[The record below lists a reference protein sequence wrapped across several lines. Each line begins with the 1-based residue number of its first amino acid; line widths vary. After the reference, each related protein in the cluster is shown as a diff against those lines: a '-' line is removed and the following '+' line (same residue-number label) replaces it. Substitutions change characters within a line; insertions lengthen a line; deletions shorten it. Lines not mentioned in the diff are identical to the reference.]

1 MNGVNPLGISGTQSS
16 LNFDFTAS
24 NMILM
29 IGGQIL
35 LILVGLFILFFGSS
49 VTTFP
54 ANSVRKM
61 LNQRTSS

>member
-1 MNGVNPLGISGTQSS
+1 MNGVNSLGISGTPPS
-16 LNFDFTAS
+16 LNYDFTAS